1 MLRSFL
7 VPFLLG
13 TPAMVAQAP
22 APPVPPCQIAGVP
35 NSRFEAELNEAIR
48 VLASADRKAFF
59 KALRTKQWELQHR
72 ILEVERGLR
81 EAQSLRNTLE
91 REHSPTL
98 PQGQALVDS
107 QANLLAT
114 FREMDKVIARTR
126 WAEDPLKLD
135 ADELKVDL
143 YGGFQFSSL
152 FSEQD
157 PNGSFF
163 SRSRPFVA
171 LDIRQ
176 TFRHPAQDTWWEVF
190 STLAFQSSSLETS
203 DTLNVITSSGQFH
216 GEVGLWWMKTLT
228 ERVSWGVLG
237 TAGAVGYSQPVVQAD
252 LTTTSRDEFRNQY
265 KLGLTTRQEEGALK
279 GSFAECS
286 YLRDPLFR
294 SQDRLYLRGR
304 VVLTQFG
311 SEGAS
316 GDFYMEGS
324 VNKGRLGK
332 DEAVML
338 VGFRL
343 STVAFFRNLGGGAK
357 P

>member
-1 MLRSFL
+1 MVRSFL
-7 VPFLLG
+7 LMLG
-13 TPAMVAQAP
+13 AVALMAQAS
-22 APPVPPCQIAGVP
+22 APTVPPCQSAGVP
-35 NSRFEAELNEAIR
+35 NPRFESELNEAVRI
-48 VLASADRKAFF
+48 LASVDRKVFF
-59 KALRTKQWELQHR
+59 KALRTKQRELQHR
-72 ILEVERGLR
+72 ILEVERGLQ

-91 REHSPTL
+91 HEHSPNL
-98 PQGQALVDS
+98 RQGQALVDS
-107 QANLLAT
+107 QASLLAT

-252 LTTTSRDEFRNQY
+252 LTSTSRDEFRNQF

-286 YLRDPLFR
+286 YLRDPLFH

-332 DEAVML
+332 DEALMV

-343 STVAFFRNLGGGAK
+343 STVAFFRSLGGGAK